1 MDRVFT
7 CRSRAD
13 QSQNV
18 FGNVFSDE
26 INRVLR
32 ENRFSYRYILCSD
45 EILTVLVTWAQLR
58 PTQKTYNTGMVGD
71 ILDTLFLGD
80 HADKRS
86 LYNIYTCKFM
96 HLILNTA
103 VS

>member
-1 MDRVFT
+1 MARVTHQYQPERNNTHMDRVFA
-7 CRSRAD
+7 CRSSAD

-45 EILTVLVTWAQLR
+45 ETLIVLIT
-58 PTQKTYNTGMVGD
+58 
-71 ILDTLFLGD
+71 
-80 HADKRS
+80 
-86 LYNIYTCKFM
+86 
-96 HLILNTA
+96 
-103 VS
+103 

>member
-1 MDRVFT
+1 MAFQERQYRPERNNTHTGRGLT
-7 CRSRAD
+7 CRSSAD

-45 EILTVLVTWAQLR
+45 EILTVLIT
-58 PTQKTYNTGMVGD
+58 
-71 ILDTLFLGD
+71 
-80 HADKRS
+80 
-86 LYNIYTCKFM
+86 
-96 HLILNTA
+96 
-103 VS
+103 